1 MFLKVNGIDISNK
14 NTYDGIADK
23 YQDISF
29 LASVNNY
36 FPLAVSGVMIL
47 VSVIMF
53 IRFAKYENKKGSYW
67 NLAFHYSFFIFAFKW
82 S

>member
-14 NTYDGIADK
+14 NTYDGIVDK

-29 LASVNNY
+29 LAPVNNY

-53 IRFAKYENKKGSYW
+53 IRFAKYEK
-67 NLAFHYSFFIFAFKW
+67 
-82 S
+82 